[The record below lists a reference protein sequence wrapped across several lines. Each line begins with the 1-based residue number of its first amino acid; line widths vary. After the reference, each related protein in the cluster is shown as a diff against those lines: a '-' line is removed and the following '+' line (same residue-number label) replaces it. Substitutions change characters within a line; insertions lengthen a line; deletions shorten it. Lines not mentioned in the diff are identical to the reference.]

1 MQADGVLWSCSA
13 FGSCIEKA
21 ANIHSTIPVLKP
33 NEAMQEQIVSP
44 ENGGASLVLSMF
56 EPTLPSIEREL
67 FQLAQAKNVPLELEL
82 AFVEDALA
90 AKNGGELDK
99 SANMIADRA
108 VELWARRVEREPE
121 RAGKGK
127 GTVALAMFSMAFAK
141 SVTEAKLEA
150 AFPGA
155 APPVLT
161 SPDSAVMKLRSLIE
175 G

>member
-1 MQADGVLWSCSA
+1 MELTGLDQSMDDRFEALTAYAKNHMQADGVLWSCSA

-121 RAGKGK
+121 R
-127 GTVALAMFSMAFAK
+127 GTWACHKSHATTNHTTTYRAF
-141 SVTEAKLEA
+141 
-150 AFPGA
+150 
-155 APPVLT
+155 
-161 SPDSAVMKLRSLIE
+161 
-175 G
+175 